1 MGRFA
6 SSFFFGCLFCLG
18 RCGLG
23 RPGGGVSHGGCGW
36 LALRCCVGLVGCGV
50 VWCRKHACLWWAAA
64 AVVVVVVCCGGC
76 PWCVLVCVCGGGM
89 LSGFWGSA
97 PWLPGLSGAPDL
109 LGVVGGC
116 GWVGCELYSGREHLT
131 VRFLRQMF
139 LFCSCVFV
147 VCFFE
152 RSVDALASGADEGRG
167 GLRYSSGSRLAGC
180 DPRVSE
186 WGDPARVMSCH
197 LHLNCIGCG
206 G

>member
-1 MGRFA
+1 
-6 SSFFFGCLFCLG
+6 
-18 RCGLG
+18 
-23 RPGGGVSHGGCGW
+23 
-36 LALRCCVGLVGCGV
+36 
-50 VWCRKHACLWWAAA
+50 
-64 AVVVVVVCCGGC
+64 
-76 PWCVLVCVCGGGM
+76 M

-97 PWLPGLSGAPDL
+97 PLVARPVWGSWLS
-109 LGVVGGC
+109 GVVGGC

-131 VRFLRQMF
+131 VGFLRQVCCF
-139 LFCSCVFV
+139 VVCFV

>member
-1 MGRFA
+1 M
-6 SSFFFGCLFCLG
+6 
-18 RCGLG
+18 
-23 RPGGGVSHGGCGW
+23 GGGFLVVVVWAAVWVWAGRGLL
-36 LALRCCVGLVGCGV
+36 LAEGRVADRRALVCGV
-50 VWCRKHACLWWAAA
+50 V
-64 AVVVVVVCCGGC
+64 
-76 PWCVLVCVCGGGM
+76 
-89 LSGFWGSA
+89 
-97 PWLPGLSGAPDL
+97 GLSGAGIGDTPAL
-109 LGVVGGC
+109 VGCCGCCGRGGRLVVGAPACVGVACCRGSGAVRPGCLARFFCFSVCWRGGGGC

>member
-1 MGRFA
+1 MVGAPACLVCVGVACCRG
-6 SSFFFGCLFCLG
+6 SGVVRPGCLTCA
-18 RCGLG
+18 
-23 RPGGGVSHGGCGW
+23 S
-36 LALRCCVGLVGCGV
+36 A
-50 VWCRKHACLWWAAA
+50 ACLW
-64 AVVVVVVCCGGC
+64 
-76 PWCVLVCVCGGGM
+76 
-89 LSGFWGSA
+89 
-97 PWLPGLSGAPDL
+97 
-109 LGVVGGC
+109 VVGAGC

-131 VRFLRQMF
+131 VSFLRQNIF
-139 LFCSCVFV
+139 LVLFVCFV

-167 GLRYSSGSRLAGC
+167 GLRYSSGSRLTGC

>member
-1 MGRFA
+1 M
-6 SSFFFGCLFCLG
+6 
-18 RCGLG
+18 
-23 RPGGGVSHGGCGW
+23 GGGFLVVVVWAAVWVWAGRGLLLAEGRAAGRVSWACSRGWGW
-36 LALRCCVGLVGCGV
+36 LPGA
-50 VWCRKHACLWWAAA
+50 WCRKHACRASASCL
-64 AVVVVVVCCGGC
+64 CGE
-76 PWCVLVCVCGGGM
+76 W
-89 LSGFWGSA
+89 
-97 PWLPGLSGAPDL
+97 
-109 LGVVGGC
+109 GVVGAPACLVRVGVACCRGSGAVRPGCLTRVLLPCVGGGAGC

>member
-1 MGRFA
+1 MLSGPLYGSGPA
-6 SSFFFGCLFCLG
+6 
-18 RCGLG
+18 
-23 RPGGGVSHGGCGW
+23 GGCSSRKAGWLTVVHWCAGW
-36 LALRCCVGLVGCGV
+36 LACLVLGVGNTPVVLLLPARVGSGVRWVPLRVWGWHAVGVLGQCALVA
-50 VWCRKHACLWWAAA
+50 W
-64 AVVVVVVCCGGC
+64 
-76 PWCVLVCVCGGGM
+76 LV
-89 LSGFWGSA
+89 WGS
-97 PWLPGLSGAPDL
+97 WLWGFL
-109 LGVVGGC
+109 GGC

>member
-1 MGRFA
+1 MWGWVSLVA
-6 SSFFFGCLFCLG
+6 CLSGPLM
-18 RCGLG
+18 GLG
-23 RPGGGVSHGGCGW
+23 RPGLALAERWAAGRVSWVCCSRVW
-36 LALRCCVGLVGCGV
+36 LACPCWYRRHTLCCL
-50 VWCRKHACLWWAAA
+50 CL
-64 AVVVVVVCCGGC
+64 VVVGASVRACVRVGVACCRG
-76 PWCVLVCVCGGGM
+76 
-89 LSGFWGSA
+89 SGAVRPG
-97 PWLPGLSGAPDL
+97 LPGPSRVPF
-109 LGVVGGC
+109 LGVLGGC

>member
-1 MGRFA
+1 M
-6 SSFFFGCLFCLG
+6 
-18 RCGLG
+18 GLG
-23 RPGGGVSHGGCGW
+23 RLGGLPLRKGW
-36 LALRCCVGLVGCGV
+36 AADRRALVCGV
-50 VWCRKHACLWWAAA
+50 VGLSGAWCRKHARCCPVGWWWVPLRVWGWH
-64 AVVVVVVCCGGC
+64 AVG
-76 PWCVLVCVCGGGM
+76 VLGQCALVAWLV
-89 LSGFWGSA
+89 WGS
-97 PWLPGLSGAPDL
+97 WLWGFL
-109 LGVVGGC
+109 GGC

-131 VRFLRQMF
+131 VRFLRQNCF

>member
-1 MGRFA
+1 MWGWLPGRLL
-6 SSFFFGCLFCLG
+6 SGPLM
-18 RCGLG
+18 GLG
-23 RPGGGVSHGGCGW
+23 RLGVLPLRKGW
-36 LALRCCVGLVGCGV
+36 AADCRALVCGV
-50 VWCRKHACLWWAAA
+50 VGCLVLGVGNTP
-64 AVVVVVVCCGGC
+64 AVVGCCGLVVVVVCWWWVPPRVWGWHAVG
-76 PWCVLVCVCGGGM
+76 VLGQCALVAWPVFCCLV
-89 LSGFWGSA
+89 W
-97 PWLPGLSGAPDL
+97 
-109 LGVVGGC
+109 VVGAGC

>member
-1 MGRFA
+1 
-6 SSFFFGCLFCLG
+6 
-18 RCGLG
+18 
-23 RPGGGVSHGGCGW
+23 
-36 LALRCCVGLVGCGV
+36 
-50 VWCRKHACLWWAAA
+50 
-64 AVVVVVVCCGGC
+64 
-76 PWCVLVCVCGGGM
+76 M

-97 PWLPGLSGAPDL
+97 PWLPGLWFCFA
-109 LGVVGGC
+109 VVGWGCGC
-116 GWVGCELYSGREHLT
+116 GWVGCELYSGREHYYCI
-131 VRFLRQMF
+131 VSVIVACG
-139 LFCSCVFV
+139 LFCLCVLSCFV

>member
-1 MGRFA
+1 MILSGP
-6 SSFFFGCLFCLG
+6 LV
-18 RCGLG
+18 GLG
-23 RPGGGVSHGGCGW
+23 RPGLLLRKQGGW
-36 LALRCCVGLVGCGV
+36 LVLWCLACVVGAGVGLVAWCWHRRHARLVVGCCG
-50 VWCRKHACLWWAAA
+50 
-64 AVVVVVVCCGGC
+64 CCGRGGRLVGGC
-76 PWCVLVCVCGGGM
+76 PLRVVGVACCRG
-89 LSGFWGSA
+89 
-97 PWLPGLSGAPDL
+97 SGAVRPGCL
-109 LGVVGGC
+109 ARFFCFSVCWRGGGGC

-131 VRFLRQMF
+131 VSLRQV
-139 LFCSCVFV
+139 FCFV
-147 VCFFE
+147 VCCVVCFYE

>member
-1 MGRFA
+1 M
-6 SSFFFGCLFCLG
+6 LG
-18 RCGLG
+18 
-23 RPGGGVSHGGCGW
+23 
-36 LALRCCVGLVGCGV
+36 A
-50 VWCRKHACLWWAAA
+50 
-64 AVVVVVVCCGGC
+64 
-76 PWCVLVCVCGGGM
+76 CGGGM

-97 PWLPGLSGAPDL
+97 PLVAWPVWGSWL
-109 LGVVGGC
+109 LGVLGGC

-131 VRFLRQMF
+131 VRFLRQSV
-139 LFCSCVFV
+139 SCFVRVSFV

>member
-1 MGRFA
+1 MGVA
-6 SSFFFGCLFCLG
+6 SWSFVVWAAVWVWAGRGCSSRKAGWLVLWFPACVVGAGVVGCLVLG
-18 RCGLG
+18 VGNTPVVLLL
-23 RPGGGVSHGGCGW
+23 S
-36 LALRCCVGLVGCGV
+36 ACVGSGVWWVPLRVWGWHAVGVLGQCALVA
-50 VWCRKHACLWWAAA
+50 W
-64 AVVVVVVCCGGC
+64 
-76 PWCVLVCVCGGGM
+76 LV
-89 LSGFWGSA
+89 WGS
-97 PWLPGLSGAPDL
+97 WLWGFL
-109 LGVVGGC
+109 GGC

>member
-1 MGRFA
+1 MLSGSLNGSGPAGGLPLRKGRA
-6 SSFFFGCLFCLG
+6 VDC
-18 RCGLG
+18 
-23 RPGGGVSHGGCGW
+23 VSWVRSRGW
-36 LALRCCVGLVGCGV
+36 LVCLVIGVGNTP
-50 VWCRKHACLWWAAA
+50 AAA
-64 AVVVVVVCCGGC
+64 LLGGGGC
-76 PWCVLVCVCGGGM
+76 PRVCGGGM

-97 PWLPGLSGAPDL
+97 PWLPGPSGAPDL

-131 VRFLRQMF
+131 VRFLRQNCL

>member
-1 MGRFA
+1 MPPRVCVGVACCRG
-6 SSFFFGCLFCLG
+6 SGVVRPGCL
-18 RCGLG
+18 
-23 RPGGGVSHGGCGW
+23 
-36 LALRCCVGLVGCGV
+36 
-50 VWCRKHACLWWAAA
+50 AC
-64 AVVVVVVCCGGC
+64 
-76 PWCVLVCVCGGGM
+76 
-89 LSGFWGSA
+89 GSA
-97 PWLPGLSGAPDL
+97 SL
-109 LGVVGGC
+109 LWGGVVGVGGLVVNCIVDASIITVCFCDC
-116 GWVGCELYSGREHLT
+116 GMRA
-131 VRFLRQMF
+131 FLSVCF
-139 LFCSCVFV
+139 VVFV

>member
-1 MGRFA
+1 MRACVRVWGWHAVGVLGQCALVAWPAFSA
-6 SSFFFGCLFCLG
+6 SLFVGGVGGVLSG
-18 RCGLG
+18 SGAV
-23 RPGGGVSHGGCGW
+23 RPGVACVVSCWWCAGGC
-36 LALRCCVGLVGCGV
+36 CG
-50 VWCRKHACLWWAAA
+50 
-64 AVVVVVVCCGGC
+64 
-76 PWCVLVCVCGGGM
+76 
-89 LSGFWGSA
+89 
-97 PWLPGLSGAPDL
+97 
-109 LGVVGGC
+109 

-131 VRFLRQMF
+131 VRFLRQNCF

>member
-1 MGRFA
+1 MRKRDSWSCLVGVLLA
-6 SSFFFGCLFCLG
+6 GVVGCLCWHRRHA
-18 RCGLG
+18 RCG
-23 RPGGGVSHGGCGW
+23 GGPLRLLWSWWSAGW
-36 LALRCCVGLVGCGV
+36 WVPL
-50 VWCRKHACLWWAAA
+50 
-64 AVVVVVVCCGGC
+64 
-76 PWCVLVCVCGGGM
+76 CVLVCVWGWHAVGVLGQCA
-89 LSGFWGSA
+89 LVAWLVWGS
-97 PWLPGLSGAPDL
+97 WLWGFL
-109 LGVVGGC
+109 GGC

-131 VRFLRQMF
+131 VSLRQV
-139 LFCSCVFV
+139 FCFV
-147 VCFFE
+147 VCCVVCFYE

>member
-1 MGRFA
+1 MRGWLP
-6 SSFFFGCLFCLG
+6 GCLLSG
-18 RCGLG
+18 SLMGLG
-23 RPGGGVSHGGCGW
+23 RLGGLLLRKSWAADRVSW
-36 LALRCCVGLVGCGV
+36 DVFSRVGLVCLVFGVEDTPAVVGCCG
-50 VWCRKHACLWWAAA
+50 L
-64 AVVVVVVCCGGC
+64 VVVVVCWWWVPPRVWGWHAVG
-76 PWCVLVCVCGGGM
+76 VLGQCALVAWPVFCCLFVGGG
-89 LSGFWGSA
+89 A
-97 PWLPGLSGAPDL
+97 
-109 LGVVGGC
+109 GC

-131 VRFLRQMF
+131 VRFLRQT
-139 LFCSCVFV
+139 FCFVRVSCV

-186 WGDPARVMSCH
+186 WGDQARVMSCH

>member
-1 MGRFA
+1 MRK
-6 SSFFFGCLFCLG
+6 
-18 RCGLG
+18 
-23 RPGGGVSHGGCGW
+23 GW
-36 LALRCCVGLVGCGV
+36 AADRRALVCGV
-50 VWCRKHACLWWAAA
+50 V
-64 AVVVVVVCCGGC
+64 
-76 PWCVLVCVCGGGM
+76 
-89 LSGFWGSA
+89 
-97 PWLPGLSGAPDL
+97 GLSGAGIGDTPAVVGCCGCCGRGGL
-109 LGVVGGC
+109 LVVGAPACLVRVGVACCRGSGAVRPGLPGPSRVPFLGVLVGC

-131 VRFLRQMF
+131 VRFLRQNCF

>member
-1 MGRFA
+1 MGVA
-6 SSFFFGCLFCLG
+6 SWSFVVWAAVWVWAGRGCSSRKAGQPLVFWF
-18 RCGLG
+18 
-23 RPGGGVSHGGCGW
+23 P
-36 LALRCCVGLVGCGV
+36 ACVVGAGV
-50 VWCRKHACLWWAAA
+50 V
-64 AVVVVVVCCGGC
+64 
-76 PWCVLVCVCGGGM
+76 
-89 LSGFWGSA
+89 
-97 PWLPGLSGAPDL
+97 GLSGAGIGDTPAL
-109 LGVVGGC
+109 VGCCGCCGRGGRLVVGAPACVGVACCRGSGAVRPGCLTRVLLPCVGGGAGC

>member
-1 MGRFA
+1 MGVA
-6 SSFFFGCLFCLG
+6 SWSFDLVWAV
-18 RCGLG
+18 
-23 RPGGGVSHGGCGW
+23 GGSGPAGAAPAEAGW
-36 LALRCCVGLVGCGV
+36 LAGALVS
-50 VWCRKHACLWWAAA
+50 CL
-64 AVVVVVVCCGGC
+64 CGGC
-76 PWCVLVCVCGGGM
+76 WGGVGCRVLCGVEDTPVAAWFGGGGCP
-89 LSGFWGSA
+89 LLVVGVACCRG
-97 PWLPGLSGAPDL
+97 SGAVRPGCPARVGL
-109 LGVVGGC
+109 CVVCPLPGVVGGALGVCCGC

-131 VRFLRQMF
+131 VSLRQV
-139 LFCSCVFV
+139 FCFV
-147 VCFFE
+147 VCCVVCFYE

>member
-1 MGRFA
+1 MWGWLPGRLIL
-6 SSFFFGCLFCLG
+6 SGPLV
-18 RCGLG
+18 GLG
-23 RPGGGVSHGGCGW
+23 RPGLLLRKQGGW
-36 LALRCCVGLVGCGV
+36 LVLWCLACVVGAGVGLVAWCWHRRHARCCL
-50 VWCRKHACLWWAAA
+50 VWWWW
-64 AVVVVVVCCGGC
+64 V
-76 PWCVLVCVCGGGM
+76 PL
-89 LSGFWGSA
+89 
-97 PWLPGLSGAPDL
+97 L
-109 LGVVGGC
+109 LGVACCRGSGAVRPGCLARLFCFSFLLGGGGGC

-131 VRFLRQMF
+131 VSLRQV
-139 LFCSCVFV
+139 FCFV
-147 VCFFE
+147 VCCVVCFYE

>member
-1 MGRFA
+1 M
-6 SSFFFGCLFCLG
+6 
-18 RCGLG
+18 GLG
-23 RPGGGVSHGGCGW
+23 RLGGLPLRKAGRSTVSRGFVLAGGV
-36 LALRCCVGLVGCGV
+36 
-50 VWCRKHACLWWAAA
+50 
-64 AVVVVVVCCGGC
+64 
-76 PWCVLVCVCGGGM
+76 
-89 LSGFWGSA
+89 
-97 PWLPGLSGAPDL
+97 GLSGAGMRDTPAAACWVVVGASAGVGVACCRGSGAVRPGCLTRVL
-109 LGVVGGC
+109 LPCLWVVGGGC

-131 VRFLRQMF
+131 VRFLRQYCF
-139 LFCSCVFV
+139 VVCFV

>member
-1 MGRFA
+1 MLSGPLYGSGPAGAAPR
-6 SSFFFGCLFCLG
+6 
-18 RCGLG
+18 G
-23 RPGGGVSHGGCGW
+23 RPGSRSCLVGLLLAGGVGCLVLGVGNTPVV
-36 LALRCCVGLVGCGV
+36 LLLPACVGSGV
-50 VWCRKHACLWWAAA
+50 WWVPLRA
-64 AVVVVVVCCGGC
+64 
-76 PWCVLVCVCGGGM
+76 WCVWGWHAVGVLGQCALVAWLV
-89 LSGFWGSA
+89 WGS
-97 PWLPGLSGAPDL
+97 WLWGFL
-109 LGVVGGC
+109 GGC

>member
-1 MGRFA
+1 M
-6 SSFFFGCLFCLG
+6 
-18 RCGLG
+18 
-23 RPGGGVSHGGCGW
+23 GGGF
-36 LALRCCVGLVGCGV
+36 L
-50 VWCRKHACLWWAAA
+50 
-64 AVVVVVVCCGGC
+64 VVVVWAAEWVWAGRGCSSRKAGWLVLWFPACVVGAGVVGC
-76 PWCVLVCVCGGGM
+76 LVLGVGNTPVVLLLSACVGSGVWWVPLRVWGWHAVGVLGQCALVAWLV
-89 LSGFWGSA
+89 WGS
-97 PWLPGLSGAPDL
+97 WLWGFL
-109 LGVVGGC
+109 GGC

>member
-1 MGRFA
+1 MHWCAGWLVCLVIGVGDTPAAACWVVVGAPACLVRVGVA
-6 SSFFFGCLFCLG
+6 CCRGSGAVRPGCLTRVLLPCLW
-18 RCGLG
+18 
-23 RPGGGVSHGGCGW
+23 V
-36 LALRCCVGLVGCGV
+36 VGC
-50 VWCRKHACLWWAAA
+50 
-64 AVVVVVVCCGGC
+64 
-76 PWCVLVCVCGGGM
+76 
-89 LSGFWGSA
+89 
-97 PWLPGLSGAPDL
+97 
-109 LGVVGGC
+109 GC

-131 VRFLRQMF
+131 VMISATKCF

>member
-1 MGRFA
+1 M
-6 SSFFFGCLFCLG
+6 
-18 RCGLG
+18 
-23 RPGGGVSHGGCGW
+23 GGGFLVVVVWAAVWVWAGRGLLLTEGRVADRR
-36 LALRCCVGLVGCGV
+36 ALVCGV
-50 VWCRKHACLWWAAA
+50 V
-64 AVVVVVVCCGGC
+64 
-76 PWCVLVCVCGGGM
+76 
-89 LSGFWGSA
+89 
-97 PWLPGLSGAPDL
+97 GLSGAGIGDTPVVL
-109 LGVVGGC
+109 LLPACVGSGVWWVSLRVWGWHAVGVLGQCALVAWLVWGSWLWGFLGGC

>member
-1 MGRFA
+1 MILSGPCSWVRAGRGA
-6 SSFFFGCLFCLG
+6 AARGKQG
-18 RCGLG
+18 
-23 RPGGGVSHGGCGW
+23 GW
-36 LALRCCVGLVGCGV
+36 LVLWCLACVVGAGVGLVAWCWHRRRARCCLVWWWWVPLRGV
-50 VWCRKHACLWWAAA
+50 GVACCR
-64 AVVVVVVCCGGC
+64 G
-76 PWCVLVCVCGGGM
+76 
-89 LSGFWGSA
+89 
-97 PWLPGLSGAPDL
+97 SGAVRPGCL
-109 LGVVGGC
+109 ARFFCFSVCWRGGGGC

-131 VRFLRQMF
+131 VCFLRQV
-139 LFCSCVFV
+139 LLLCFV
-147 VCFFE
+147 VCCFE

>member
-1 MGRFA
+1 M
-6 SSFFFGCLFCLG
+6 
-18 RCGLG
+18 
-23 RPGGGVSHGGCGW
+23 
-36 LALRCCVGLVGCGV
+36 VGCCG
-50 VWCRKHACLWWAAA
+50 CCGRGGLLWW
-64 AVVVVVVCCGGC
+64 V
-76 PWCVLVCVCGGGM
+76 PLVRAGVRVGGGM

-97 PWLPGLSGAPDL
+97 PWLPGLCFCCL
-109 LGVVGGC
+109 LVVGCGC